1 MYHRCLMLPTVKDCN
16 ESQTRMRF
24 AINQNLGK
32 LIITNNY
39 DNSEQDYN

>member
-1 MYHRCLMLPTVKDCN
+1 MLPTVKYCN

-24 AINQNLGK
+24 AINQNVLSLGK

-39 DNSEQDYN
+39 DNSEDYN